1 MKGTVFH
8 GPHDVRVE
16 RVDDP
21 TIQAP
26 TDAVVRIT
34 RAGICG
40 SDLHFYDGAFPIEPG
55 FTLGH
60 EGVGVIEEVGR
71 NVDRLRKGQRVV
83 VSGLVACGRCFYC
96 RRGQPSQC
104 SESGSAV
111 FGYGKNSAGK
121 LGWLGGEQ
129 SEAVRVPMADYT
141 CYPLP
146 DAIDDDAAVF
156 LADILPTSFF
166 GAINGNI
173 RPGDTVAIFGC
184 GPVGLCAVM
193 SAKLFGPAEVITVDS
208 IPYRLELAGKLG
220 AVPVEAVNAHQ
231 TILDRTDG
239 RGADVAIEAV
249 GNEGALGA
257 AIMAVRG
264 GGTVWVVGVFGA
276 PSFNFP
282 IGYAFARDLTFR
294 IGLANINA
302 HIPELARLIERG
314 TLDPR
319 PLISHVMPL
328 DDAAR
333 GYEIFNAR
341 KDNVMKVLLKP

>member
-21 TIQAP
+21 TLQQP
-26 TDAVVRIT
+26 TDVLVRIT
-34 RAGICG
+34 RASICG
-40 SDLHFYDGAFPIEPG
+40 SDLHPYHGEFPIVPG
-55 FTLGH
+55 FVLGH
-60 EGVGVIEEVGR
+60 EGVGVIEDVGAG
-71 NVDRLRKGQRVV
+71 VSGLKKGQRVV
-83 VSGLVACGRCFYC
+83 VSGLVACGRCFFC

-104 SESGSAV
+104 SEAGSAV
-111 FGYGKNSAGK
+111 FGFGSNSAGK

-129 SEAVRVPMADYT
+129 AEAVRVPMANYT

-156 LADILPTSFF
+156 LADILPTSYFA
-166 GAINGNI
+166 AINGNI

-184 GPVGLCAVM
+184 GPVGLCSVL
-193 SAKLFGPAEVITVDS
+193 SAKLFGPAEIIAVDNV
-208 IPYRLELAGKLG
+208 PHRLELARKLG
-220 AVPVEAVNAHQ
+220 ATPVKLEQAQQ
-231 TILDRTDG
+231 TILDHTEG

-249 GNEGALGA
+249 GNEAALTA
-257 AIMAVRG
+257 AIMAARG
-264 GGTVWVVGVFGA
+264 GGTVSVIGVFAA

-282 IGYAFARDLTFR
+282 IGYAFMRDLTFR

-314 TLDPR
+314 ALDPR
-319 PLISHVMPL
+319 PLISHVLPL
-328 DDAAR
+328 DDAAKA
-333 GYEIFNAR
+333 YEIFNAR
-341 KDNVMKVLLKP
+341 KDNVVKVLLKP

>member
-21 TIQAP
+21 ALKSP
-26 TDAVVRIT
+26 TDVLVRIT

-40 SDLHFYDGAFPIEPG
+40 SDLHPYHGEYPVVPG
-55 FTLGH
+55 FVLGH
-60 EGVGVIEEVGR
+60 EGVGVIEEVGAG
-71 NVDRLRKGQRVV
+71 VERLKKGQRVV
-83 VSGLVACGRCFYC
+83 VSGVVACGRCFFC
-96 RRGQPSQC
+96 RRGQSAQC
-104 SESGSAV
+104 AEAGGAV
-111 FGYGKNSAGK
+111 FGYGSNSAGK
-121 LGWLGGEQ
+121 LGSLGGEQ

-166 GAINGNI
+166 GAVNGNI

-193 SAKLFGPAEVITVDS
+193 SAKLFGPAEVIAVDS
-208 IPYRLELAGKLG
+208 IPYRLELASKLG
-220 AVPVEAVNAHQ
+220 ALAVDTEKANQ

-239 RGADVAIEAV
+239 RGADVTIEAV
-249 GNEGALGA
+249 GNDAALTA
-257 AIMAVRG
+257 AIMAARG
-264 GGTVWVVGVFGA
+264 GGTVSVIGVFTG

-282 IGYAFARDLTFR
+282 IGLAFMRDLTFR
-294 IGLANINA
+294 IGLAHINA
-302 HIPELARLIERG
+302 HIPELARLIEKG

-328 DDAAR
+328 NDAAK

>member
-1 MKGTVFH
+1 M
-8 GPHDVRVE
+8 
-16 RVDDP
+16 
-21 TIQAP
+21 
-26 TDAVVRIT
+26 
-34 RAGICG
+34 
-40 SDLHFYDGAFPIEPG
+40 S
-55 FTLGH
+55 
-60 EGVGVIEEVGR
+60 GV
-71 NVDRLRKGQRVV
+71 
-83 VSGLVACGRCFYC
+83 VACGRCFYC
-96 RRGQPSQC
+96 RRGQSSQC
-104 SESGSAV
+104 AEAGGAV
-111 FGYGKNSAGK
+111 FGYGANSAGK
-121 LGWLGGEQ
+121 FGTLGGEQ

-141 CYPLP
+141 CYPLS

-166 GAINGNI
+166 GAVNGNI

-193 SAKLFGPAEVITVDS
+193 SAKLFGPAEVIAVDS
-208 IPYRLELAGKLG
+208 IEYRLELARELG
-220 AVPVEAVNAHQ
+220 AFPVNASAAHQ
-231 TILDRTDG
+231 TILDRTEG
-239 RGADVAIEAV
+239 RGADVTIEAV
-249 GNEGALGA
+249 GNEGALSA
-257 AIMAVRG
+257 AIMAARG
-264 GGTVWVVGVFGA
+264 GGTVSVIGAFGA

-328 DDAAR
+328 DDAAK